1 MPLPSNSIVCVARK
15 YTLDGLSVF
24 SDNLGIVMN
33 LSRPLQL
40 IPLLLFLAGIALAA
54 DVSGKWNFQVNLD
67 TVSGSPTFTFKQDG
81 EKLTGTYSGQL
92 GSAKVSGSVKGDSI
106 EFSFEAE
113 FSGDKVKAHYTGKIE
128 SSAKMS
134 GSVDY
139 AGLAKGT
146 WTAEKAAN

>member
-1 MPLPSNSIVCVARK
+1 MNS
-15 YTLDGLSVF
+15 TPSVF

-33 LSRPLQL
+33 VSRPLQL
-40 IPLLLFLAGIALAA
+40 IPLLLFLAGMALAA
-54 DVSGKWNFQVNLD
+54 DVTGKWNFQVNLD
-67 TVSGSPTFTFKQDG
+67 VASGSPTFTFKQAG
-81 EKLTGTYSGQL
+81 ETLTGTYSGQL
-92 GSAKVSGSVKGDSI
+92 GSAKVSGAVKGDSI

-113 FSGDKVKAHYTGKIE
+113 FSGEKVKAHYTGKIE
-128 SSAKMS
+128 SPAKMS

>member
-1 MPLPSNSIVCVARK
+1 MNS
-15 YTLDGLSVF
+15 TLSAF

-33 LSRPLQL
+33 LSRPLRL
-40 IPLLLFLAGIALAA
+40 ITLLLFLAGIVLAA
-54 DVSGKWNFQVNLD
+54 DVTGKWNFQVNLD
-67 TVSGSPTFTFKQDG
+67 VASGSPTFTFKQDG

-92 GSAKVSGSVKGDSI
+92 GSAKVSGAVKGDSI

-113 FSGDKVKAHYTGKIE
+113 FSGEKVKAHYTGKIE
-128 SSAKMS
+128 SPAKMS